1 MTGRRYH
8 DFVIFTEDPETDNKD
23 RLSAFTVRVFQSPA
37 GEGEREERVTI
48 PDYNDLKKR
57 RDRLARRKYDLNEQ
71 MMLGQ
76 RLAELLLPPYARQ
89 LFLRSL
95 SQLGSDEGLRLR
107 LRLLDQL
114 ALLPWEY
121 MYLQETGVA
130 LPQEAGSKPTASRFL
145 SLDPRIS
152 IMRHEAMAIA
162 PQWAPP
168 GDTRRIFIAMATP
181 KPHNQYE
188 PLDYLPEEQRLIK
201 EALSKVE
208 GVDVH
213 CLPDYG
219 GVADWK
225 EIPGAR
231 PEDLQA
237 EISKLD
243 QVDIFHFSGHGD
255 FETEMAEQFAT
266 YEGRGHIV
274 LANEENT
281 AVLVKGDHLAEM
293 LREHGIRLV
302 TLGAC
307 RTGMRDTF
315 QAWSSVAAAL
325 LLGRIP
331 SVVAMQFRVYDDF
344 AAIFM
349 AAVYEALVDG
359 RTIDEAVF
367 QGRAAIRASSY
378 GERAD
383 ARDWGTPVLYSRV
396 PGGHIFPPVKNEH
409 ARQQAQKRIDSRSRL
424 HQTWW
429 EWMDHRATVS
439 KSQLRLLAES
449 GEPLELSSVQILLL
463 LRSAVVEDTPTE
475 PWLAALRE
483 QGADL
488 MLQLDDPSAI
498 EVTAYREESNILGL
512 DETSPEGRPAD
523 VGSIAWTAVNHP
535 DEATRQ
541 TAALALT
548 ALKPTPLEGLAR
560 LDRAL
565 GGLDSAWK
573 RIRRKVEL
581 RGALAD
587 SDPQIDK
594 HNAGL
599 PPWDRLGIWLWRVGR
614 RVTRQRDQI
623 RSLVFGAA
631 IGAGLALGILRG
643 VQGIFAGPVFMSRF
657 AISFFW
663 AAILG
668 AAVGLGVGL
677 ARPMLVR
684 RREPNN
690 NVPPFWQAPLHPGRH
705 ADLLAVMLGTLFFGI
720 AHIAVAWFNSI
731 PLIERAILIASS
743 TLTGFGI
750 NLALYGQPKFSR
762 GPRTASWFLRLAAA
776 ALMAMLA
783 QWLIITAERAW
794 PATAVTRTGAQ
805 LRDYFGRYE
814 NVFNLI
820 DSNLDAFSYL
830 DAAIFGILVTLG
842 IAIGWQSLV
851 KRPQRPPASDRQST
865 N

>member
-8 DFVIFTEDPETDNKD
+8 DFVIFTEDPETDNQGQ
-23 RLSAFTVRVFQSPA
+23 LSAFSVRVFQSPA
-37 GEGEREERVTI
+37 GEGEREEHVKV

-57 RDRLARRKYDLNEQ
+57 RDRLARRKYELNDQ
-71 MMLGQ
+71 IKLGQ

-95 SQLGSDEGLRLR
+95 SALGPDEGLRLR

-114 ALLPWEY
+114 AHLPWEH
-121 MYLQETGVA
+121 MYLHEESGN
-130 LPQEAGSKPTASRFL
+130 PTAGGFL
-145 SLDPRIS
+145 ALDPRIS
-152 IMRHEAMAIA
+152 IVRHEAMAIA
-162 PQWAPP
+162 PQWTQP
-168 GDTRRIFIAMATP
+168 GATRRIFIAMATP

-201 EALSKVE
+201 AALSNVAGAE
-208 GVDVH
+208 VH

-219 GVADWK
+219 VETDWK
-225 EIPGAR
+225 EIPGAH
-231 PEDLQA
+231 PKELKA

-255 FETEMAEQFAT
+255 FELEMAERFAT
-266 YEGRGHIV
+266 YEGSGHIV

-281 AVLVKGDHLAEM
+281 AVLVKGDTLAEM
-293 LREHGIRLV
+293 LQEHGIRLV

-349 AAVYEALVDG
+349 AALYEALVDG

-367 QGRAAIRASSY
+367 HGRAAIHAKSY
-378 GERAD
+378 GERTH

-396 PGGHIFPPVKNEH
+396 PGGNIFPPVKNEL
-409 ARQQAQKRIDSRSRL
+409 ARQKAQQQIAIRSRL

-429 EWMDHRATVS
+429 EWMDHQATVS

-449 GEPLELSSVQILLL
+449 GESLELSPLQTLLL
-463 LRSAVVEDTPTE
+463 LRSAVVEDMPVK
-475 PWLAALRE
+475 PWLTILRRQDGE
-483 QGADL
+483 L
-488 MLQLDDPSAI
+488 IRRLDDPKSADG
-498 EVTAYREESNILGL
+498 TANQEERDILAL
-512 DETSPEGRPAD
+512 DNTPQENRPK
-523 VGSIAWTAVNHP
+523 VIGPISWTAVNHP

-548 ALKPTPLEGLAR
+548 ALKPVPKGGLGR
-560 LDRAL
+560 LDQAL
-565 GGLDSAWK
+565 SALDSA
-573 RIRRKVEL
+573 RQRFGRKIEL
-581 RGALAD
+581 HGALAD
-587 SDPQIDK
+587 SDPHIDE
-594 HNAGL
+594 HNASL
-599 PPWDRLGIWLWRVGR
+599 PPFERFGIWIWRVGR
-614 RVTRQRDQI
+614 RVKRERDRI
-623 RSLVFGAA
+623 RALVYGAA

-643 VQGIFAGPVFMSRF
+643 VQGVFAGPLFMSRF
-657 AISFFW
+657 AISLFW
-663 AAILG
+663 GAILG
-668 AAVGLGVGL
+668 AAIGLGVGL

-684 RREPNN
+684 RQEPTGEI
-690 NVPPFWQAPLHPGRH
+690 PPFWQSPLHPGRQV
-705 ADLLAVMLGTLFFGI
+705 DLLAVLLGTVFFGV
-720 AHIAVAWFNSI
+720 AHIAVAWFNGIS
-731 PLIERAILIASS
+731 LSERAILIVSG

-750 NLALYGQPKFSR
+750 NLALYGQPGIGK
-762 GPRTASWFLRLAAA
+762 GQHAVSWLLRLAAA
-776 ALMAMLA
+776 ALLSILS
-783 QWLIITAERAW
+783 QWLIISASLQW

-805 LRDYFGRYE
+805 VRDYFGRYE
-814 NVFNLI
+814 GIYNLI
-820 DSNLDAFSYL
+820 ESNLDAFSYL
-830 DAAIFGILVTLG
+830 DAALVGILVTLG
-842 IAIGWQSLV
+842 ITIGWRYLAKHLKTSA
-851 KRPQRPPASDRQST
+851 PERQSV